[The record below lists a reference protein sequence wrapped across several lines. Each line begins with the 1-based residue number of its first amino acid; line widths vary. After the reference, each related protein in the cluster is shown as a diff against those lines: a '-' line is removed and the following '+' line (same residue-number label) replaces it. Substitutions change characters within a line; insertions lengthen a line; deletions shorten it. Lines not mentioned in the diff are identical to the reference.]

1 VAWEFELIAD
11 GFSLTEGPA
20 WDGYGLVFTDINNG
34 RIMRYDADSGEITVF
49 HPESE
54 RTNGLMF
61 DPEGRLYG
69 CSQNRGAIVRFEP
82 DGAVTTVVGEFE
94 GKRLNSPNDLAIDD
108 QGRIWFTDPRYDD
121 LAPPTELDH
130 MSVYRLDRGPDGDWS
145 IDRVTFDATRPN
157 GILVSPDQ
165 SELYVAQ
172 SDPTEGAKRELRA
185 YPIRE
190 NGVLGRPRV
199 VHNFFPY
206 RGIDGMCFD
215 TEGHIVATTG
225 NRAGGPGPM
234 ITVFEQ
240 SGRIV
245 ETHPLPVDSPTNCT
259 FGGPDLST
267 LYVTTIGGHLL
278 RAETDRRGQLL
289 YPPA

>member
-1 VAWEFELIAD
+1 MTWEFELIGD

-20 WDGYGLVFTDINNG
+20 WDGSGLLFSDIDNS
-34 RIMRYDADSGEITVF
+34 RVMRYDPESGEITVF
-49 HPESE
+49 REKTE
-54 RTNGLMF
+54 RTNGLML
-61 DPEGRLYG
+61 DKDGQLYG
-69 CSQNRGAIVRFEP
+69 CSQDRGAIVRFEP
-82 DGAVTTVVGEFE
+82 DGSMTTIAGEYE

-108 QGRIWFTDPRYDD
+108 GGRIWFTDPRYDD
-121 LAPPTELDH
+121 LEPPVKLDH
-130 MSVYRLDRGPDGDWS
+130 MSVYRLDPGADDEWE
-145 IDRVTFDATRPN
+145 IERVTYDTTRPN
-157 GILVSPDQ
+157 GILISPDQ
-165 SELYVAQ
+165 SELFVAQ
-172 SDPTEGAKRELRA
+172 SDPTEGGKRELRA

-215 TEGHIVATTG
+215 REGHIVATAG

-234 ITVFEQ
+234 IVLFEQ

-245 ETHPLPVDSPTNCT
+245 ETHPLPVDSPTNVT

-267 LYVTTIGGHLL
+267 LYLTTIGGHLL
-278 RAETDRRGQLL
+278 QAETDRRGLL
-289 YPPA
+289 HFP